1 MMTPEPLTAAAFAPF
16 GDVIDVTGP
25 PDQIINAGLC
35 GRHHDLARLDFGP
48 SGRAGLSLFDAKA
61 RQLPLTI
68 DMMERHPLASQAFLP
83 LNGVPLLL
91 VVAPDANG
99 IPGAPRAYISS
110 PPQGVNLLRNTWHYV
125 CAPLGARGLYAV
137 IDRIADD
144 TDPASNLQEH
154 FFTTPHVVHPAAG

>member
-1 MMTPEPLTAAAFAPF
+1 MTPEPLTAAAFAPF

-35 GRHHDLARLDFGP
+35 GRHNDLARLDFGP
-48 SGRAGLSLFDAKA
+48 DGRAGLSLFDAQA
-61 RQLPLTI
+61 RHLPLTI

-91 VVAPDANG
+91 VVAPDASGAPG
-99 IPGAPRAYISS
+99 IPRAFVSAPS
-110 PPQGVNLLRNTWHYV
+110 QGVNLLRNTWHYV

-137 IDRIADD
+137 IDRIGEN
-144 TDPASNLQEH
+144 PQSPPNLQEH
-154 FFTTPHVVHPAAG
+154 FFTTPFVVHPANT